1 MRRILFPVVI
11 LAAATAA
18 CGKSTSP
25 TAPSNSESGVAA
37 SPSPNGPASPS
48 SATVMGRVQS
58 AVQGTT
64 VAVAGTSATT
74 ALDSSGAFRLS
85 VAPGD
90 VQLQVTSR
98 GSSAMVGI
106 QSVQPAQTVEVV
118 LSVAGTAATLES
130 EVRHGAGEAE
140 LKGVVEA
147 LPPATSALAFK
158 AAGRTIVTT
167 ASTVFVKGG
176 ISRTFAD
183 SSAWGS
189 ASK

>member
-1 MRRILFPVVI
+1 MMRRILFPVVI
-11 LAAATAA
+11 LAAVTAA

-48 SATVMGRVQS
+48 GATVMGRVRS

-90 VQLQVTSR
+90 VQLQVTSC
-98 GSSAMVGI
+98 
-106 QSVQPAQTVEVV
+106 
-118 LSVAGTAATLES
+118 LLY
-130 EVRHGAGEAE
+130 
-140 LKGVVEA
+140 
-147 LPPATSALAFK
+147 TSPSP
-158 AAGRTIVTT
+158 R
-167 ASTVFVKGG
+167 
-176 ISRTFAD
+176 D
-183 SSAWGS
+183 S
-189 ASK
+189 